1 MHEGGFVMSELT
13 DYENKL
19 KEIRDEVKNAE
30 WRYLRENNKRYFSE
44 TRNTSLQ
51 KYLEYIFSNTTD
63 WKYNK
68 VISAKD
74 QRELALKKTR

>member
-1 MHEGGFVMSELT
+1 MSELT